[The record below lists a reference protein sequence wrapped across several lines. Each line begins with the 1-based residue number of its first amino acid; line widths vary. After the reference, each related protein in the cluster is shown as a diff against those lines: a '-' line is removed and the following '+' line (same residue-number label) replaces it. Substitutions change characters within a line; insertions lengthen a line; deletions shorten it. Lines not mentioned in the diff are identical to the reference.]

1 MLAEFNESFKE
12 MVDKWEEIL
21 TLDGSPREIDVWPFI
36 QNATCDVISRSAFGS
51 NYAEGKRIFE
61 ILKEQAEHAMIILFK
76 LYLPGFR

>member
-1 MLAEFNESFKE
+1 MLAEFNESFNK
-12 MVDKWEEIL
+12 MVDKWEEMS
-21 TLDGSPREIDVWPFI
+21 TLDDSCEIDVWPFI